1 MLVNGY
7 IYQYW
12 YTINNYQDWKT
23 CFQHWYPPNITTL
36 GDIFPMLVFTS
47 NTNVGQLVSI
57 RYSNIGK
64 CISNIG
70 IKLVNHCNI
79 FSMSLVSLMSSPTL
93 VNGCIFQYW
102 YIIYESP
109 TMKYMLPTLVYHIF
123 QQWKYENW
131 TWFLVQANLTEVWHV
146 SQNKTF
152 IWD

>member
-1 MLVNGY
+1 MAVGQINGVVGLTGFSDEKMTGRLVG
-7 IYQYW
+7 
-12 YTINNYQDWKT
+12 TKKSGRKVGFH
-23 CFQHWYPPNITTL
+23 C
-36 GDIFPMLVFTS
+36 

-123 QQWKYENW
+123 QQWKYEN
-131 TWFLVQANLTEVWHV
+131 
-146 SQNKTF
+146 
-152 IWD
+152 